1 MIDITRGTTPTFEFE
16 TETGLSLIDE
26 IYIVLRQETDNG
38 HVKVEK
44 TLTGDCIKTDENHF
58 SVKLSQEET
67 LCLAE
72 GIKAELQLKAKAKNG
87 DVMTT
92 EIATLNVRRVLKE
105 EIV

>member
-26 IYIVLRQETDNG
+26 IYIVLRQETNDG

-44 TLTGDCIKTDENHF
+44 TLTKDCVKTDENHF
-58 SVKLSQEET
+58 SLKLSQKET
-67 LCLAE
+67 LSLTD

-92 EIATLNVRRVLKE
+92 EIATLNIRRVLKE